1 MASIPQQGTYLGTT
15 LIGFTAFPAGLLV
28 FSSHSGLGVVLTI
41 AGLALLAYSAVGFYR
56 IKNIGFSNR

>member
-1 MASIPQQGTYLGTT
+1 MASIPQQGTYLTTT
-15 LIGFTAFPAGLLV
+15 LVGFTTFPAGLLL
-28 FSSHSGLGVVLTI
+28 FSSHSGVGIVLAL